1 MDFQDFVTDVVFGSG
16 RLLTLSNIIFI
27 VTVSVTFIVRLTPT
41 TIDDSIWSK
50 VIKILQWCP
59 SFGVNPLS
67 KKTQFVTVVPVK
79 PKENRQTKRLQN
91 LYGNKKKRKGRKS
104 PKYKR

>member
-27 VTVSVTFIVRLTPT
+27 VTISVTFIVRLTPT

-50 VIKILQWCP
+50 IIKILQWCP

-67 KKTQFVTVVPVK
+67 KKTQFVAVVPVNR
-79 PKENRQTKRLQN
+79 KEKRSGKRINN

-104 PKYKR
+104 PKHKR